1 MFQDTVVTKAVTV
14 SSLSSRSLSRL
25 NTQGSVQLHLVSQH
39 GRSSQVP
46 CFTFAVPLLGTL
58 SLSSSAIKVMLTQ
71 YNYFSLCE
79 TFPRLSQI
87 PNLQNYE
94 LLPSG
99 SRIFYMYHM
108 MMILI
113 TVLVYFHI
121 FLQTELLGG

>member
-58 SLSSSAIKVMLTQ
+58 SPSSSAIKVMLTQ

-94 LLPSG
+94 LPSF
-99 SRIFYMYHM
+99 RFQN
-108 MMILI
+108 ILY
-113 TVLVYFHI
+113 VPYDDDSNYSASLFSH
-121 FLQTELLGG
+121 LLAD